1 MYCDSAYLN
10 SVTNVLDAYSNVH
23 IIQNDSIHLYGDYL
37 KYDGNSR
44 MVKVRQNVRLV
55 KKETVLTT
63 DYLDYDRN
71 SDIAY
76 YFNGGKIVDSG
87 NTLTSKLGYFYANV
101 NEAFFKDSV
110 IAENDRYTIFS
121 DTLKYNTESKVT
133 RILGPTFVVSEQNLI
148 YSEDGYYDTSVDF
161 AKLMKNNYVEGKTS
175 LLKGDTILYDR
186 KKGIGEVFGRME
198 LIDTANNMIIKGNY
212 GYYNELAKKA
222 LATKRAVLL
231 QTYRGDTLYLHADTL
246 RLDPVQDTVRNEES
260 KLIRAFHHVQFFR
273 HDFQGRCDSMIYDF
287 RDSVNIFYKEPVLWA
302 MDNQM
307 TARLIKLYTRNQTLY
322 KAELENN
329 AFIVSPEDTLFYN
342 QLKGKMMTGYIRDND
357 LYRVDVSGNAQTIY
371 YPKDNEVIIGAN
383 KAESSDMTI
392 YLEQG
397 KILDI
402 VMRNTPNG
410 VLQPPVF
417 LSEEDSR
424 LIGFRWLE
432 EFKPK
437 SKDDIFE
444 WRELPKNEDE
454 TDIYDGFR
462 IEEMNTATPPGK

>member
-1 MYCDSAYLN
+1 
-10 SVTNVLDAYSNVH
+10 
-23 IIQNDSIHLYGDYL
+23 
-37 KYDGNSR
+37 
-44 MVKVRQNVRLV
+44 
-55 KKETVLTT
+55 
-63 DYLDYDRN
+63 
-71 SDIAY
+71 
-76 YFNGGKIVDSG
+76 
-87 NTLTSKLGYFYANV
+87 
-101 NEAFFKDSV
+101 
-110 IAENDRYTIFS
+110 
-121 DTLKYNTESKVT
+121 
-133 RILGPTFVVSEQNLI
+133 
-148 YSEDGYYDTSVDF
+148 
-161 AKLMKNNYVEGKTS
+161 
-175 LLKGDTILYDR
+175 
-186 KKGIGEVFGRME
+186 
-198 LIDTANNMIIKGNY
+198 
-212 GYYNELAKKA
+212 
-222 LATKRAVLL
+222 
-231 QTYRGDTLYLHADTL
+231 
-246 RLDPVQDTVRNEES
+246 
-260 KLIRAFHHVQFFR
+260 VQFFR